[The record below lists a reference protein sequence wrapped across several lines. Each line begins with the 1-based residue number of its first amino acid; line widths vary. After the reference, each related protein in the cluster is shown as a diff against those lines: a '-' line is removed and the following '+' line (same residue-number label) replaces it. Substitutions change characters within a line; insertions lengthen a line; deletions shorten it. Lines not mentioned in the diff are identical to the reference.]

1 MDKWKVRKTDSVLNL
16 SGKNFLPDDVE
27 TIGMALKYTET
38 YQFEKIDLSKQASI
52 KDLELEEI
60 FKIGNL
66 GKNVSITSINLSN
79 TKLADD
85 GTKIIQR
92 TLMTNKTLTSL
103 DCRDCQEV
111 TTEGARR
118 LLNLVLHVPPPKP
131 PEVVPVFKI
140 LDNSEALP
148 GIVQPVI
155 RDWSEIYSDILL
167 PPSPKEL
174 PPIEVEAPQPVPNQK
189 SFKKSVGRLRSLGGF
204 GNNSKTID
212 IPKSKE
218 QSPTKQ
224 DFNSISGTNP
234 AASPSRKF
242 KLTPS
247 RPLWSSARNKVRL
260 SLRKSGSKTPPHN
273 PMTTSDTE
281 ADLLLADKLA
291 EELATA
297 IRGEYS
303 TPKNGQKEAST
314 TGGQGGEGDENE
326 GEKNEIESAPSGS
339 GTKTRTSSK
348 GRKFGIWKSVG
359 KKIGLSN
366 RLLRKSS
373 GSHASAI
380 PEMTPEIK
388 KALSQERIS
397 YTESTIA
404 AMEIAKQMEKE
415 LGMEKGEMA
424 KLTKTEDI
432 PGMGILKKG
441 TSSKRENRA
450 GSIDEEK
457 HPDDP
462 CANDLPLSPPPL
474 MSALSLE
481 RQESR
486 AREVSFGGIDSAKS
500 FKPTASPVI
509 GSGREKRS
517 GGGIS
522 FSESTVSKG
531 DTDET
536 DEEKKADELA
546 KSLAKLVVGG
556 GGTSSTPSIVGA
568 TRSAKAAKS
577 WRERA
582 KR

>member
-1 MDKWKVRKTDSVLNL
+1 
-16 SGKNFLPDDVE
+16 
-27 TIGMALKYTET
+27 
-38 YQFEKIDLSKQASI
+38 
-52 KDLELEEI
+52 
-60 FKIGNL
+60 
-66 GKNVSITSINLSN
+66 
-79 TKLADD
+79 
-85 GTKIIQR
+85 
-92 TLMTNKTLTSL
+92 
-103 DCRDCQEV
+103 
-111 TTEGARR
+111 
-118 LLNLVLHVPPPKP
+118 
-131 PEVVPVFKI
+131 
-140 LDNSEALP
+140 
-148 GIVQPVI
+148 
-155 RDWSEIYSDILL
+155 
-167 PPSPKEL
+167 
-174 PPIEVEAPQPVPNQK
+174 
-189 SFKKSVGRLRSLGGF
+189 
-204 GNNSKTID
+204 
-212 IPKSKE
+212 
-218 QSPTKQ
+218 
-224 DFNSISGTNP
+224 
-234 AASPSRKF
+234 
-242 KLTPS
+242 
-247 RPLWSSARNKVRL
+247 
-260 SLRKSGSKTPPHN
+260 
-273 PMTTSDTE
+273 MTTSDTE

-462 CANDLPLSPPPL
+462 CANDLPLSPPP
-474 MSALSLE
+474 SHVGVV
-481 RQESR
+481 
-486 AREVSFGGIDSAKS
+486 ARKAGVKGKGG
-500 FKPTASPVI
+500 
-509 GSGREKRS
+509 
-517 GGGIS
+517 
-522 FSESTVSKG
+522 
-531 DTDET
+531 
-536 DEEKKADELA
+536 
-546 KSLAKLVVGG
+546 
-556 GGTSSTPSIVGA
+556 
-568 TRSAKAAKS
+568 
-577 WRERA
+577 
-582 KR
+582 